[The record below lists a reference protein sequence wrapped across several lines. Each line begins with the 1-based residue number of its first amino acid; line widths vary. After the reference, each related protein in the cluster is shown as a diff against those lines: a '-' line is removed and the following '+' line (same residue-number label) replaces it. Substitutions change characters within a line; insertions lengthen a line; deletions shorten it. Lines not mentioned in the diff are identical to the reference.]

1 MTYQNFQ
8 SLGIKSDLD
17 LASFIIMS
25 HTWNTS
31 NKILGLSCLGWI
43 QGICTNAQL

>member
-1 MTYQNFQ
+1 
-8 SLGIKSDLD
+8 
-17 LASFIIMS
+17 MS

-31 NKILGLSCLGWI
+31 NKMLGLSCPIWM